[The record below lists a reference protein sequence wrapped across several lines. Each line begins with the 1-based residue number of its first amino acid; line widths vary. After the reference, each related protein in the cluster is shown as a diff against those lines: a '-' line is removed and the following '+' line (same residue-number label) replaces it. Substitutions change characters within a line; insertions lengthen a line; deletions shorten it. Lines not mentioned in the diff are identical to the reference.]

1 MTALKYNNT
10 SYDTYIE
17 SLEYNTC
24 LNVDELKTICDE
36 PDSISWEILDE
47 SYRRIYFDING
58 IPRDDEGLIYQI
70 ITDLLKFMSV
80 SQHEYHFTKNEG
92 SHRNGLSYHVF
103 VPYATTYINLKELV
117 TCFLN
122 VHPEYVK
129 YINRKG
135 IYEKETMFRLPE
147 QVGIIRDDENY
158 DHMNDIHHVVRG
170 DFEDC
175 IIQNTSK
182 IELYKKKFKSFIPKY
197 VDRRVSLMPKVEKK
211 LLGNGCNNGSGSSSN
226 SDSSDD
232 TRESRYEEDVKEKIQ
247 RKSLYAQ
254 PTSLNSKVTISSED
268 IKKNCNIMCFND
280 VINIV
285 NKIESPKS
293 REVGLKTMKFN
304 VNFSNDDS
312 DVFKNYIK
320 FINKLDNY
328 NEDDYDYDCEC
339 LEEQDSIVLNMLPE
353 LLQCE
358 C

>member
-1 MTALKYNNT
+1 MTTLKYNNT
-10 SYDTYIE
+10 PHDTYIE

-24 LNVDELKTICDE
+24 SDIDELKTICDE
-36 PDSISWEILDE
+36 TDSISWEILDE
-47 SYRRIYFDING
+47 SYRRIYFDINC

-122 VHPEYVK
+122 SHPEYVK

-135 IYEKETMFRLPE
+135 IYEKEAMFRLPE
-147 QVGIIRDDENY
+147 QVGIIRDGDDYN
-158 DHMNDIHHVVRG
+158 HLNDIHHVVRG

-182 IELYKKKFKSFIPKY
+182 IELYKKKFKSFVPNY
-197 VDRRVSLMPKVEKK
+197 VNRRVSLMPKVEKK
-211 LLGNGCNNGSGSSSN
+211 VIGNTMNSSGSSSN

-232 TRESRYEEDVKEKIQ
+232 AKDCKYEEDIRDKA
-247 RKSLYAQ
+247 RKSLYVQ
-254 PTSLNSKVTISSED
+254 PASLNSKVTISSEE
-268 IKKNCNIMCFND
+268 IKKSCNIMCFND

-328 NEDDYDYDCEC
+328 NNNDDDYDDDCEC

-353 LLQCE
+353 LL
-358 C
+358 